1 MLRPSQSRLNLIHA
15 HWWLDRGKNLRTLW
29 KTRALSRKMSES
41 VAESSTA
48 PTSTAPTS
56 LADPRQNYALHSD
69 LARMCLPSEFKDSY
83 RTLAW
88 IDSICFLF
96 LVIGLIGLREPQANI
111 KPLTELAETAPVIFT
126 PPEEQPQPEPEI
138 QPNEPEPQATPTE
151 TPQVVTIVAAVDSP
165 SIAFA
170 VPVQGAVA
178 VASPRFATPPPP
190 ANVAPKPTKFN
201 PDASAGSFPKPT
213 YPGFALRNRQQGTV
227 TVRVTVDPSGAVVEA
242 TIASSSGFTLLD
254 DAAVKTVK
262 ERWKWLPGGTR
273 IYDVPVQFK
282 LE

>member
-1 MLRPSQSRLNLIHA
+1 MPTGWIGRKTSNLLEGPGTRLE
-15 HWWLDRGKNLRTLW
+15 
-29 KTRALSRKMSES
+29 MSES

-48 PTSTAPTS
+48 PAS
-56 LADPRQNYALHSD
+56 LADPRENYKLHSD

-88 IDSICFLF
+88 IDSVCLLF
-96 LVIGLIGLREPQANI
+96 LIIGLIGLKPPKVNI
-111 KPLTELAETAPVIFT
+111 KPLSEVVDTAPVIFT
-126 PPEEQPQPEPEI
+126 PPEEQPKPEPEVP
-138 QPNEPEPQATPTE
+138 QNEPEPQATPME
-151 TPQVVTIVAAVDSP
+151 TPQVVTVVAAVDSP

-190 ANVAPKPTKFN
+190 VNTAPPKPTKFN
-201 PDASAGSFPKPT
+201 PDASAGSFPKPA
-213 YPGFALRNRQQGTV
+213 YPGFAHRNRQQGTV
-227 TVRVTVDPSGAVVEA
+227 TVRVTVDPSGSVVEA

-254 DAAVKTVK
+254 DAALKTIK
-262 ERWKWLPGGTR
+262 ERWKWLPGGR
-273 IYDVPVQFK
+273 RFYDVPVIFR